1 MKYKTELIGLAVVIA
16 IAGAV
21 HYFLNIRGTSKEPEQ
36 PTAPKTPDVPKPAVY
51 VTEPK
56 TGGPQPVKPVQRRSQ
71 KKEEPTSPDTTGESK
86 RSREPGSDSFTF
98 K

>member
-1 MKYKTELIGLAVVIA
+1 MKYKTELIGLAIVFA

-21 HYFLNIRGTSKEPEQ
+21 HYFLNIRGTSTEPEQ

-56 TGGPQPVKPVQRRSQ
+56 TGGGQPVQRRKE
-71 KKEEPTSPDTTGESK
+71 KKPDPITPDTGS
-86 RSREPGSDSFTF
+86 EPKKKPGTDAFTF